1 MTYSVSG
8 LKAVVSSGDFDFMWQ
23 NIGILM
29 IFIVVLSLGTIA
41 SLTWMHKRQFKN
53 IAENQSVEVEKAPFG
68 AFYCNT
74 GHLFCSSDMNLSKNY
89 RNERKGITTIYRET

>member
-8 LKAVVSSGDFDFMWQ
+8 LKAVVSSGDFNFMWQ

-53 IAENQSVEVEKAPFG
+53 IAENQSVEGRKK
-68 AFYCNT
+68 
-74 GHLFCSSDMNLSKNY
+74 HLLVLFIVMQ
-89 RNERKGITTIYRET
+89 GIFL

>member
-23 NIGILM
+23 NVGVLM

-41 SLTWMHKRQFKN
+41 SLT
-53 IAENQSVEVEKAPFG
+53 
-68 AFYCNT
+68 
-74 GHLFCSSDMNLSKNY
+74 
-89 RNERKGITTIYRET
+89 